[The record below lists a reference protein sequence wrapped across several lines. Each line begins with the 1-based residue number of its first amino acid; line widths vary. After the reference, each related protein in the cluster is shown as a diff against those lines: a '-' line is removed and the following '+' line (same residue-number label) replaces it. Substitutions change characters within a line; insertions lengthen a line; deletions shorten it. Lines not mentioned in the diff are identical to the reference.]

1 MSGTVLGLLGV
12 TLAAAMGELL
22 LPLEGKG
29 GTKAF
34 LHFLTALILLLLL
47 VRPFFTFLQTEEL
60 PLPGELA
67 FADEEALA
75 ADYQQ
80 MFSEAVAA
88 RSADQLREGV
98 TSLLAQKFQL
108 SEESLWVGVVLNG
121 DGELQEIA
129 VRLSGEAL
137 LCDPQEIEAYLKEY
151 FTCKVEVR

>member
-1 MSGTVLGLLGV
+1 MSGTILGLLGV

-22 LPLEGKG
+22 LPSENKG

-47 VRPFFTFLQTEEL
+47 VRPFFAFLQTEEL

-67 FADEEALA
+67 FADEEALT

-80 MFSEAVAA
+80 MFSGAVAA
-88 RSADQLREGV
+88 RSANQLRERV
-98 TSLLAQKFQL
+98 TSLLVQKFHL
-108 SEESLWVGVVLNG
+108 SEKSLWVGVVLND